1 MKRPSESLQAL
12 RQPSDY
18 EYASVSDWD
27 SDLEM
32 LEDKSRSRNYSD
44 EDFRQTVLA
53 ANAQMSSSYYVSV
66 ADRSMKALKGIAK
79 DDGNWKKA
87 LKHKSGVI
95 VYIRPSTDSAEK
107 APVFKGEGIIQG
119 YSPQTIFH
127 VIGMRKLWD
136 ET

>member
-1 MKRPSESLQAL
+1 MKRPSESLQAP

-18 EYASVSDWD
+18 EYASASDWD

-44 EDFRQTVLA
+44 DDFRQTVLA
-53 ANAQMSSSYYVSV
+53 TNAQMSSSYYVSV
-66 ADRSMKALKGIAK
+66 ADRCMKSLKGIAK

-87 LKHKSGVI
+87 LKHKSGVV
-95 VYIRPSTDSAEK
+95 VYIRSSTDPTEK

-119 YSPQTIFH
+119 YAPQTVFQ